1 MLTLLQGIQVYAE
14 IRDADFGD
22 INDDELID
30 RFAINV
36 NRIPIGSETA
46 PMSYNGTFGFASL
59 TLSFEVECFISY
71 YFPDC
76 EANGCQNF
84 GNCTCFPGY
93 TGVDCEI
100 EIDECTDANCPEN
113 TVCVDEVNAFSCVP
127 LANPDVTDT
136 DDCIG
141 VTCSGN
147 GKCVDGRN
155 SFRCVCDPGYTGD
168 RCEKAPLSN
177 DGMQ

>member
-1 MLTLLQGIQVYAE
+1 MKLK
-14 IRDADFGD
+14 
-22 INDDELID
+22 
-30 RFAINV
+30 
-36 NRIPIGSETA
+36 S
-46 PMSYNGTFGFASL
+46 
-59 TLSFEVECFISY
+59 
-71 YFPDC
+71 
-76 EANGCQNF
+76 
-84 GNCTCFPGY
+84 
-93 TGVDCEI
+93 
-100 EIDECTDANCPEN
+100 TDANCPEN